1 MGVSWTKK
9 ALTSANIKSGFKVT
23 GIYPLNAH
31 ACDKYFGP
39 SKRFVGGKF
48 EELRGD
54 SDWSSEDKINYVD
67 LL

>member
-54 SDWSSEDKINYVD
+54 SD
-67 LL
+67 